1 MEPII
6 HYELEKLTND
16 NVNIIII
23 TSIELNNT
31 IYEIKRSRICYSN
44 SPTGRNLVVEK
55 LPQQYQEAIFA
66 IWGEEPTVKN
76 PKINFNE

>member
-55 LPQQYQEAIFA
+55 LP
-66 IWGEEPTVKN
+66 
-76 PKINFNE
+76 